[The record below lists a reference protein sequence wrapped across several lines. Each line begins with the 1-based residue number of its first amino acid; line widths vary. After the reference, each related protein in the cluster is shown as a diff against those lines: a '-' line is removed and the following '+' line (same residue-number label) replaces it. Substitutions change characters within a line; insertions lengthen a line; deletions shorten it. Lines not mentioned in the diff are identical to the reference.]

1 MHEMGIAD
9 AMVKTVDR
17 IAQRE
22 NAARVR
28 SVTVELGDLSGVVP
42 RFLAECWEAVTAG
55 TAYENTEL
63 RLHSVPAT
71 ALCLDCDRTF
81 VTNIDALRCPNCGGV
96 KLKPLSG
103 QDLTIA
109 EIEVFDG
116 EDGTGSD
123 AET

>member
-9 AMVKTVDR
+9 AMLKTVDR
-17 IAQRE
+17 IARQE

-28 SVTVELGDLSGVVP
+28 SVTVELGDLSGVVA
-42 RFLAECWEAVTAG
+42 RFLADCWEAVAAASEYRG
-55 TAYENTEL
+55 VEL
-63 RLHSVPAT
+63 RIHPVPGT

-81 VTNIDALRCPNCGGV
+81 VTDIESLRCPNCGGI

-109 EIEVFDG
+109 EIEI
-116 EDGTGSD
+116 E
-123 AET
+123 EE